1 MKEKIEISDAQVES
15 FYRTGSDILVQM
27 LQEELERI
35 AKNPNAS
42 VDQLTA
48 VKRQVEEIKKNN
60 LARLQQPDAPPGPR
74 IVDAMASSA
83 ARKEEKHFSVP
94 VHDKPAESLI
104 TKPLA
109 PLDVAAKEAIKL
121 RVKTI
126 RHSDCV
132 EVGKDHFDE
141 VVTRFLEKVGETHLV
156 SITPITYMHQ
166 DLASRQWIDDYG
178 VLLVYR
184 G

>member
-1 MKEKIEISDAQVES
+1 MDVIFKCRHCGQ
-15 FYRTGSDILVQM
+15 
-27 LQEELERI
+27 ELEVD
-35 AKNPNAS
+35 AS
-42 VDQLTA
+42 GAGT
-48 VKRQVEEIKKNN
+48 EIECPSCHGKIVIPE
-60 LARLQQPDAPPGPR
+60 AEGQPDAPPGPR
-74 IVDAMASSA
+74 IIDAMASSA

-94 VHDKPAESLI
+94 VHDEPTESLI
-104 TKPLA
+104 TKPLV

-141 VVTRFLEKVGETHLV
+141 VVTKFLEKIGETHLV

-166 DLASRQWIDDYG
+166 DLASRHWIDDYG

>member
-1 MKEKIEISDAQVES
+1 MDVIFKCRHCDQELAVDASGAGSEIECPSCHQKIVIPEPE
-15 FYRTGSDILVQM
+15 G
-27 LQEELERI
+27 E
-35 AKNPNAS
+35 
-42 VDQLTA
+42 
-48 VKRQVEEIKKNN
+48 
-60 LARLQQPDAPPGPR
+60 APPEPR
-74 IVDAMASSA
+74 IIDPMASSA

-104 TKPLA
+104 AKPLT

-141 VVTRFLEKVGETHLV
+141 AVTRFLEKVGEPHLV

-178 VLLVYR
+178 VLIVYR

>member
-1 MKEKIEISDAQVES
+1 MDVIFKCRHCGQ
-15 FYRTGSDILVQM
+15 
-27 LQEELERI
+27 ELEVD
-35 AKNPNAS
+35 AS
-42 VDQLTA
+42 GAGTEIECPSCRGKIVIPE
-48 VKRQVEEIKKNN
+48 VE
-60 LARLQQPDAPPGPR
+60 AQQGEAEPPAPPEPR
-74 IVDAMASSA
+74 IIDAMASSA

-94 VHDKPAESLI
+94 VHDEPTASLI
-104 TKPLA
+104 TKPLV

-141 VVTRFLEKVGETHLV
+141 VVTKFLEKIGETHLV

>member
-1 MKEKIEISDAQVES
+1 MDVIFKCRHCGQ
-15 FYRTGSDILVQM
+15 
-27 LQEELERI
+27 ELEVD
-35 AKNPNAS
+35 AS
-42 VDQLTA
+42 GAGT
-48 VKRQVEEIKKNN
+48 EIECPSCHGKIVIPE
-60 LARLQQPDAPPGPR
+60 AESQPDAPPEPR
-74 IVDAMASSA
+74 IIDAMASSA

-94 VHDKPAESLI
+94 VHDEPTESLI

-141 VVTRFLEKVGETHLV
+141 VVTRFLEKIGETHLV

-178 VLLVYR
+178 VMLLYR

>member
-1 MKEKIEISDAQVES
+1 
-15 FYRTGSDILVQM
+15 
-27 LQEELERI
+27 
-35 AKNPNAS
+35 
-42 VDQLTA
+42 
-48 VKRQVEEIKKNN
+48 
-60 LARLQQPDAPPGPR
+60 
-74 IVDAMASSA
+74 MASSA

-94 VHDKPAESLI
+94 VHDQPTESLI

-141 VVTRFLEKVGETHLV
+141 VVTKFLEKIGETHLV

-166 DLASRQWIDDYG
+166 DLASRHWIDDYG

>member
-1 MKEKIEISDAQVES
+1 MDIIFRCRHCDQELAVDAAGAGTEIECPSCK
-15 FYRTGSDILVQM
+15 G
-27 LQEELERI
+27 RI
-35 AKNPNAS
+35 
-42 VDQLTA
+42 V
-48 VKRQVEEIKKNN
+48 I
-60 LARLQQPDAPPGPR
+60 PDEGPPPEPR
-74 IVDAMASSA
+74 IVNAMASSA
-83 ARKEEKHFSVP
+83 AAKEEKHFSVP

-104 TKPLA
+104 SKPLA

-141 VVTRFLEKVGETHLV
+141 AVTRFLDKIGEPHLV
-156 SITPITYMHQ
+156 SITPITYSHQ
-166 DLASRQWIDDYG
+166 DLASREWITDYG
-178 VLLVYR
+178 VLIVYH

>member
-1 MKEKIEISDAQVES
+1 MDVIFKCRHCGQ
-15 FYRTGSDILVQM
+15 
-27 LQEELERI
+27 ELEVD
-35 AKNPNAS
+35 AS
-42 VDQLTA
+42 GAGT
-48 VKRQVEEIKKNN
+48 EIECPSCRGKIVIPE
-60 LARLQQPDAPPGPR
+60 AEGQPEAPQSEAPSPGPR
-74 IVDAMASSA
+74 IIDAMASSA

-94 VHDKPAESLI
+94 VHDEPTESLI
-104 TKPLA
+104 TKPLV
-109 PLDVAAKEAIKL
+109 PLEVAAKEAIKL

-141 VVTRFLEKVGETHLV
+141 VVTKFLEKIGETHLV

-166 DLASRQWIDDYG
+166 DLASRHWIDDYG

>member
-1 MKEKIEISDAQVES
+1 MDIVFKCKHCDQELSGDASLAGTEIECPTCHQ
-15 FYRTGSDILVQM
+15 
-27 LQEELERI
+27 RI
-35 AKNPNAS
+35 VIPEAEA
-42 VDQLTA
+42 
-48 VKRQVEEIKKNN
+48 
-60 LARLQQPDAPPGPR
+60 DAPPEPR
-74 IVDAMASSA
+74 IIDAMASSA

-104 TKPLA
+104 MKPLV
-109 PLDVAAKEAIKL
+109 PMEVAAKEAIKL

-156 SITPITYMHQ
+156 NITAITYMHQ
-166 DLASRQWIDDYG
+166 DLASRQWVDDYG
-178 VLLVYR
+178 VLIVYR

>member
-1 MKEKIEISDAQVES
+1 MDVIFKCKLCGQ
-15 FYRTGSDILVQM
+15 
-27 LQEELERI
+27 ELEVD
-35 AKNPNAS
+35 AS
-42 VDQLTA
+42 GAGT
-48 VKRQVEEIKKNN
+48 EIECPSCHGKIVSPE
-60 LARLQQPDAPPGPR
+60 AESQPDAPPGPR
-74 IVDAMASSA
+74 IIDAMASSA

-94 VHDKPAESLI
+94 VHDEPTESLI
-104 TKPLA
+104 TKPLV
-109 PLDVAAKEAIKL
+109 PLEVAAKEAIKL

-141 VVTRFLEKVGETHLV
+141 VVTRFLEKIGETHLV
-156 SITPITYMHQ
+156 SITTITYMHQ
-166 DLASRQWIDDYG
+166 DLASRQWINDYG

>member
-1 MKEKIEISDAQVES
+1 
-15 FYRTGSDILVQM
+15 
-27 LQEELERI
+27 
-35 AKNPNAS
+35 
-42 VDQLTA
+42 
-48 VKRQVEEIKKNN
+48 
-60 LARLQQPDAPPGPR
+60 
-74 IVDAMASSA
+74 MASSA

-141 VVTRFLEKVGETHLV
+141 VVTRFLEKIGETHLV

>member
-1 MKEKIEISDAQVES
+1 MDVIFKCKLCGQ
-15 FYRTGSDILVQM
+15 
-27 LQEELERI
+27 ELEVD
-35 AKNPNAS
+35 AS
-42 VDQLTA
+42 GAGT
-48 VKRQVEEIKKNN
+48 EIECPSCRGKIVIPE
-60 LARLQQPDAPPGPR
+60 AEAQPEAPPQEAAQPEAPSPGPR
-74 IVDAMASSA
+74 IVDPMASSA

-109 PLDVAAKEAIKL
+109 PLEVAAKEAIKL

-141 VVTRFLEKVGETHLV
+141 VVTKFLDKIGETHLV

-166 DLASRQWIDDYG
+166 DLASRHWIDDYG

>member
-1 MKEKIEISDAQVES
+1 MDVIFKCRHCDQELAVDASGAGTEIECPSCHQ
-15 FYRTGSDILVQM
+15 
-27 LQEELERI
+27 RI
-35 AKNPNAS
+35 VIPEPEGEAS
-42 VDQLTA
+42 A
-48 VKRQVEEIKKNN
+48 E
-60 LARLQQPDAPPGPR
+60 PR
-74 IVDAMASSA
+74 IIDPMASSA

-104 TKPLA
+104 AKALVPLE
-109 PLDVAAKEAIKL
+109 VAAKEAIKL

-141 VVTRFLEKVGETHLV
+141 VVSRFLEKIGETHLV
-156 SITPITYMHQ
+156 NITPITYMHQ

-178 VLLVYR
+178 VMIVYR

>member
-1 MKEKIEISDAQVES
+1 MDVIFKCKLCGQDLEVDASGAGTEIECPACHGKILIPEAEPQGEAAL
-15 FYRTGSDILVQM
+15 G
-27 LQEELERI
+27 
-35 AKNPNAS
+35 
-42 VDQLTA
+42 
-48 VKRQVEEIKKNN
+48 
-60 LARLQQPDAPPGPR
+60 APPGPK
-74 IVDAMASSA
+74 IIDAMASSA

-94 VHDKPAESLI
+94 VHDEPTESLI
-104 TKPLA
+104 TKPLV
-109 PLDVAAKEAIKL
+109 PLEVAAKEAIKL

-141 VVTRFLEKVGETHLV
+141 VVTRFLEKIGETHLV
-156 SITPITYMHQ
+156 SITTITYMHQ
-166 DLASRQWIDDYG
+166 DLASRAWIDDYG

>member
-1 MKEKIEISDAQVES
+1 MDVVFKCRNCEQELSADPSLAGNEIDCPNCGVK
-15 FYRTGSDILVQM
+15 LVIP
-27 LQEELERI
+27 EAEG
-35 AKNPNAS
+35 
-42 VDQLTA
+42 
-48 VKRQVEEIKKNN
+48 
-60 LARLQQPDAPPGPR
+60 PPEPR
-74 IVDAMASSA
+74 IIDAMASSA

-94 VHDKPAESLI
+94 VHDTPAESLI
-104 TKPLA
+104 TKPLV

-141 VVTRFLEKVGETHLV
+141 VVTRFLEKVGEPHLV
-156 SITPITYMHQ
+156 SIATITYMHQ
-166 DLASRQWIDDYG
+166 DLGSRQWVDDYG
-178 VLLVYR
+178 VLIVYR

>member
-1 MKEKIEISDAQVES
+1 MDVIFKCKHCGQ
-15 FYRTGSDILVQM
+15 
-27 LQEELERI
+27 ELEVD
-35 AKNPNAS
+35 AS
-42 VDQLTA
+42 GAGT
-48 VKRQVEEIKKNN
+48 EIECPSCRGKIVIPE
-60 LARLQQPDAPPGPR
+60 AEPQPEAQQQEAPPPGPR

-104 TKPLA
+104 TKPLV

-141 VVTRFLEKVGETHLV
+141 VVTRFLEKIGETHLV

>member
-1 MKEKIEISDAQVES
+1 MDVIFKCKLCGQ
-15 FYRTGSDILVQM
+15 
-27 LQEELERI
+27 ELEVD
-35 AKNPNAS
+35 AS
-42 VDQLTA
+42 GAGT
-48 VKRQVEEIKKNN
+48 EIECPSCHGKIVIPE
-60 LARLQQPDAPPGPR
+60 AEAQPEAPPGPR
-74 IVDAMASSA
+74 IIDAMASSA

-94 VHDKPAESLI
+94 VHDEPTESLI
-104 TKPLA
+104 TKPLV
-109 PLDVAAKEAIKL
+109 PLEVAAKEAIKL

-156 SITPITYMHQ
+156 SMTPITYMHQ
-166 DLASRQWIDDYG
+166 DLASRAWLNDYG
-178 VLLVYR
+178 VLIVYR